1 MASGDVL
8 ASSRPIE
15 WRVVPTGVLAL
26 GIEEEGL
33 VAPEDFISVGHL
45 SWTPCSWVRT
55 TDGRRDS
62 SGDLGVTD
70 WSRWVGAGGSTR
82 SSADSG
88 PAHHERGC
96 AGVGVAQCAG
106 RSQTLSSRDLGRE
119 TRRNG
124 RDLAR
129 VPGCAQPGPRAAGV
143 PAEDVGMTGWGRPGR
158 VGCFGIVVRHGPPKT
173 ADRLTTNGG
182 CPPGVARK
190 ARSLG
195 VPRDDSGALG
205 GYLWSGRASSWVTA
219 VDLMVMAVRR
229 SGTGSGRVGEG
240 FEGEVV
246 G

>member
-1 MASGDVL
+1 M
-8 ASSRPIE
+8 
-15 WRVVPTGVLAL
+15 

-119 TRRNG
+119 TQGNG
-124 RDLAR
+124 CDLAR
-129 VPGCAQPGPRAAGV
+129 VPGCAQPGPRAAGSRLKTPGWRCGISLSGWGAWGCGSTRPFERLQAGSPRTEV
-143 PAEDVGMTGWGRPGR
+143 GRGCVLRGRRDPSGYLGMT
-158 VGCFGIVVRHGPPKT
+158 
-173 ADRLTTNGG
+173 
-182 CPPGVARK
+182 AR
-190 ARSLG
+190 G
-195 VPRDDSGALG
+195 
-205 GYLWSGRASSWVTA
+205 
-219 VDLMVMAVRR
+219 
-229 SGTGSGRVGEG
+229 
-240 FEGEVV
+240 
-246 G
+246 